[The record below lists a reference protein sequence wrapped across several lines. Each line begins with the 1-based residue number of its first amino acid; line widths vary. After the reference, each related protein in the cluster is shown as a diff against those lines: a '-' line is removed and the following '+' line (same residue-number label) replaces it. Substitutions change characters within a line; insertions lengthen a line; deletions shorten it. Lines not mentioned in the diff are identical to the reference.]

1 MRLIRNDKNQ
11 FCSTDSGSVFRG
23 QSGATEERNPIVEY
37 LTNRN
42 TLPPGGKREIT
53 YLQAFPTTPSLK
65 HQNLPKKPQNYQRD
79 PNKTPYDNFNG
90 FIIAGRKPDVV
101 ESPVLNVKANKT
113 KVDVVPA
120 VATIIRTYDEHGTL
134 RSSLTRYEPAMGAS
148 TRQQI
153 SWPYAGYFP
162 ILIKD
167 PFLTAFHA
175 LAGGNGFSL
184 SSLVEYGPEADIC
197 RKSETEE
204 EHEKHLRRKRQIEER
219 EETGKRRVMALA
231 RTTRLTVSDP
241 EKGLASIR
249 IENPEPKR

>member
-1 MRLIRNDKNQ
+1 M
-11 FCSTDSGSVFRG
+11 
-23 QSGATEERNPIVEY
+23 
-37 LTNRN
+37 
-42 TLPPGGKREIT
+42 
-53 YLQAFPTTPSLK
+53 
-65 HQNLPKKPQNYQRD
+65 PKKPPSYQRD
-79 PNKTPYDNFNG
+79 PNKTPYENFNG
-90 FIIAGRKPDVV
+90 YILAGRKPDVV
-101 ESPVLNVKANKT
+101 ESPVLNIKANKT

-134 RSSLTRYEPAMGAS
+134 RSSLTRYEPAVEPS

-175 LAGGNGFSL
+175 LAAGNSFSL
-184 SSLVEYGPEADIC
+184 SSLVEYGPAADIC
-197 RKSETEE
+197 QKSETVQ
-204 EHEKHLRRKRQIEER
+204 EHEKHQRRKRQIEEN
-219 EETGKRRVMALA
+219 EETGKRRVMASE

-249 IENPEPKR
+249 FDNPEPKR